1 MAGPPFALGLLRR
14 REVALPTWRG
24 WLVVALLLL
33 AAVRGFLL
41 RVHPFLAVNAPI
53 GGEVLVVEG
62 WIPDYALR
70 EALREFRARGY
81 PRIITTG
88 GPVPEGM
95 AYSYHGNYARLAAA
109 ALREFGL
116 SPDSIV
122 EVPAT
127 AVRKDRTY
135 AEGVAVAAWMRR
147 EGRVSGSLDLYS
159 FSTHA
164 RRSRL
169 LYRMALGPATRVGVF
184 APPDREYD
192 PVRWWSSSNGFRRV
206 TDEWI
211 AYLYAKLA
219 FRDR

>member
-1 MAGPPFALGLLRR
+1 MPGPAFALGLLRR

-24 WLVVALLLL
+24 WLVLALLLF
-33 AAVRGFLL
+33 AAGRGFLAW
-41 RVHPFLAVNAPI
+41 VHPFLAVDAPI

-70 EALREFRARGY
+70 DALREFRARGY
-81 PRIITTG
+81 PRLLTTG

-95 AYSYHGNYARLAAA
+95 AFSYHRNYARLAAA
-109 ALREFGL
+109 ALRDFGL

-122 EVPAT
+122 EIPSL
-127 AVRKDRTY
+127 AVRRDRTY
-135 AEGVAVAAWMRR
+135 AEGVAVAAWMRG
-147 EGRVSGSLDLYS
+147 EGRAGGALDLYS

-169 LYRMALGPATRVGVF
+169 LYRLALGPGTRVGVF

-192 PVRWWSSSNGFRRV
+192 AARWWASSNGFRRV

-211 AYLYAKLA
+211 AYLYAKFA

>member
-1 MAGPPFALGLLRR
+1 MAGPPFAFGLLRR
-14 REVALPTWRG
+14 RELALPTWRG
-24 WLVVALLLL
+24 WLALALVLL
-33 AAVRGFLL
+33 AAARGLL
-41 RVHPFLAVNAPI
+41 CWVHPFLAVNAPI

-70 EALREFRARGY
+70 EALREFRVRGY
-81 PRIITTG
+81 PRLITTG

-95 AYSYHGNYARLAAA
+95 AFSYHGNYARLAAA

-122 EVPAT
+122 EVPSM

-135 AEGVAVAAWMRR
+135 AEGLALAAWMRG
-147 EGRVSGSLDLYS
+147 EGGIRGSLDLYS

-169 LYRMALGPATRVGVF
+169 LYHLALGPSTRVGVF

-192 PVRWWSSSNGFRRV
+192 SLRWWASSNGFRRV

-219 FRDR
+219 FRDG

>member
-1 MAGPPFALGLLRR
+1 MAGTPIAFGFLRR
-14 REVALPTWRG
+14 REAVLPTWRG
-24 WLVVALLLL
+24 WLLLALLLL
-33 AAVRGFLL
+33 AAARGFLSW
-41 RVHPFLAVNAPI
+41 VHPFLAVDAPI

-81 PRIITTG
+81 PRLIATG
-88 GPVPEGM
+88 GPVPQGM

-122 EVPAT
+122 EVPAA
-127 AVRKDRTY
+127 AVRKDRTF

-147 EGRVSGSLDLYS
+147 EGRPAASLDLFS

-169 LYRMALGPATRVGVF
+169 LYALALGAGTRVGVF
-184 APPDREYD
+184 APRDREYD
-192 PVRWWSSSNGFRRV
+192 AARWWASSNGFRRV

-219 FRDR
+219 FRDG